1 MVRQRWALLSGIS
14 PWASIESGEYELADT
29 PEAAA
34 PLPRRLLRRP
44 SRCSGSGRP
53 RPKSPTT
60 RRRQPEK
67 VRRRRGRKRP
77 PASSANSSDQAAKA
91 KPRSKVKKQPPV
103 AEGAEKKVLIEETP
117 ALDTYEARQ
126 RARLVL
132 GGLVAACFLIFFW
145 IVYSVFLSD
154 SNPVEMA
161 AEDSGADLRPGA
173 AQARCRRRGSRH
185 AEPGAGQRQGRQ
197 HQGSRQV
204 AGKRDQ
210 GLQRNQDGN
219 PGQGGARSTQ
229 AGPAPVPGPAYRQGR
244 DPGST
249 GARAKAGPPRWSWS
263 SPGQPR
269 ATLPSLCPPTPP
281 S

>member
-1 MVRQRWALLSGIS
+1 MG
-14 PWASIESGEYELADT
+14 SIESGEYELADT
-29 PEAAA
+29 PEAEAPHPKATPPVGPAA
-34 PLPRRLLRRP
+34 AAALEGRGRRA
-44 SRCSGSGRP
+44 
-53 RPKSPTT
+53 
-60 RRRQPEK
+60 RRRAGASQEQ
-67 VRRRRGRKRP
+67 VSRRRGREKA

-91 KPRSKVKKQPPV
+91 KPKSKAKKQPPV

-117 ALDTYEARQ
+117 TLDTYEARQ

-154 SNPVEMA
+154 PNPVEMA
-161 AEDSGADLRPGA
+161 ADDSGATFGPALPKRDVDGEAHGMLNR
-173 AQARCRRRGSRH
+173 ARSH
-185 AEPGAGQRQGRQ
+185 RQGRQ
-197 HQGSRQV
+197 HQGSRQA

-210 GLQRNQDGN
+210 GLQRNQDGR

-229 AGPAPVPGPAYRQGR
+229 AEPPLVPGPAHRQGR

-249 GARAKAGPPRWSWS
+249 GARAHSRRPPRWSWS
-263 SPGQPR
+263 SPGRAR
-269 ATLPSLCPPTPP
+269 ATPPSLCPPIPP